1 MCVALLCHFPSHL
14 SSLLIPQDQQLT
26 LLASQTDG
34 FGDNIFLREMTS
46 ILSLSQKHDL
56 PDELMPQFMADRLVD
71 RAHQTMYSGRVTPF
85 QSE

>member
-1 MCVALLCHFPSHL
+1 M
-14 SSLLIPQDQQLT
+14 LT
-26 LLASQTDG
+26 NHPPQTDG
-34 FGDNIFLREMTS
+34 FGDNIFLREMAS

-85 QSE
+85 QSEWGFLRVEPSFRYLSIGAN